1 MNGQDCP
8 PVPAHNRKFSYSVW
22 QRQRFFG
29 NHQQIEVI
37 TQARAFQTHLLQG
50 TKAVG
55 DDADFGVA
63 TNGVKQ
69 RNRARQRRADF
80 RHRINKG
87 FVEFTWLDVQPFGPA
102 QTARAEAVMK

>member
-1 MNGQDCP
+1 M
-8 PVPAHNRKFSYSVW
+8 F
-22 QRQRFFG
+22 QRIIENFLIRFGNANFFG

-37 TQARAFQTHLLQG
+37 TQARAFQTYLLQG
-50 TKAVG
+50 AKAVG

-69 RNRARQRRADF
+69 GNRPRQRRTDF

-87 FVEFTWLDVQPFGPA
+87 LVEFTRFDVQPFGPA
-102 QTARAEAVMK
+102 LKPPVLKL